1 MISPCSA
8 SLPACR
14 YELERGPGKLRL
26 VSRLAVSPFGGAA
39 SAELAA
45 AAEAGLEAT
54 RQAVLGPEA
63 AAAGGLLDT
72 VLLHWLD
79 YEVS

>member
-1 MISPCSA
+1 
-8 SLPACR
+8 
-14 YELERGPGKLRL
+14 
-26 VSRLAVSPFGGAA
+26 VSPFGGTP
-39 SAELAA
+39 SAKLAA

-54 RQAVLGPEA
+54 RQAVLGSEA

-79 YEVS
+79 YEVRCGVHAILNIHSNFNIAIDSAPSTAWYSE